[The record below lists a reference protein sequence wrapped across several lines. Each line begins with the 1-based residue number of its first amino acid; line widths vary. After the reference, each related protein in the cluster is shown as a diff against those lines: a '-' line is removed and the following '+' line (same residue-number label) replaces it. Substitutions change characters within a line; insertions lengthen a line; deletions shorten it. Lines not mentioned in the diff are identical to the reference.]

1 MLADRLY
8 DAMTATFDLLS
19 ESPSAAT
26 GTVMRPETMRRYA
39 REAGFDDAVVLDIEH
54 EAFRFYRLN

>member
-26 GTVMRPETMRRYA
+26 GTVMRPETMRSA
-39 REAGFDDAVVLDIEH
+39 STG
-54 EAFRFYRLN
+54 